1 MGIIIDIILI
11 AIVLLSA
18 FLGYKKG
25 LVKLGTKLFA
35 GIIAIILT
43 IIVYKPVS
51 GMIINNTSI
60 DEKIKDTIIQNATD
74 VIDKNEQ
81 MPNSITNQLENNIL
95 PEQAENLSK
104 NVVYVITALV
114 LFIAVTAVVLFIV
127 VKIILSIVIS
137 LMDFVANLPV
147 LKQFNEVGGIVYG
160 LVRGVL
166 IVGICILLMGAYT
179 KINPESELNSKIQ
192 STHITK
198 MIYENI
204 VKF

>member
-25 LVKLGTKLFA
+25 LVKLGAKLFA

-104 NVVYVITALV
+104 NVVY
-114 LFIAVTAVVLFIV
+114 AVTAVVLFIV

-179 KINPESELNSKIQ
+179 KINPESDLNNKIQ
-192 STHITK
+192 STYLTK

>member
-25 LVKLGTKLFA
+25 LVKLGAKLFA

-104 NVVYVITALV
+104 NVVY
-114 LFIAVTAVVLFIV
+114 AVTAVVLFIV

-198 MIYENI
+198 IIYENI

>member
-25 LVKLGTKLFA
+25 LVKLGAKLFA

-43 IIVYKPVS
+43 IIIYKPVS
-51 GMIINNTSI
+51 GMIIKNTNI

-74 VIDKNEQ
+74 VIDKNVQVE
-81 MPNSITNQLENNIL
+81 NSITNQLENNIL
-95 PEQAENLSK
+95 PGQAENIAK
-104 NVVYVITALV
+104 NVVY
-114 LFIAVTAVVLFIV
+114 AVTAVVLFIV

-147 LKQFNEVGGIVYG
+147 LKQFNEVGGIIYG
-160 LVRGVL
+160 VVRGVL
-166 IVGICILLMGAYT
+166 IAGICILLMGAYT
-179 KINPESELNSKIQ
+179 KINPESGLNSNIQ
-192 STHITK
+192 STYITK